1 MRFAVLA
8 LLAFIPACQADETVR
23 TYGAAAREWTL
34 VEINGQPFNASAT
47 LTFPDGDT
55 IAGKAPCNRYSAN
68 MTVPYPWFEVGLI
81 LATKMACGDLR
92 KETEYFT
99 ILRQMTLSE
108 VLGDVLILNTPEGK
122 NMVFKAD
129 D

>member
-1 MRFAVLA
+1 
-8 LLAFIPACQADETVR
+8 
-23 TYGAAAREWTL
+23 
-34 VEINGQPFNASAT
+34 
-47 LTFPDGDT
+47 
-55 IAGKAPCNRYSAN
+55 
-68 MTVPYPWFEVGLI
+68 
-81 LATKMACGDLR
+81 MACGDLR

-108 VLGDVLILNTPEGK
+108 VLGDVLILNTPEGQ